1 MASKAHP
8 GYPQRWMGA
17 IVLLTDEEE
26 SLLHLYSDQV
36 IRERGKSSGPL
47 KGMPS

>member
-1 MASKAHP
+1 MASALHP
-8 GYPQRWMGA
+8 GYPQGWMGA
-17 IVLLTDEEE
+17 IVLLIDGVE

-36 IRERGKSSGPL
+36 IRERGKFSGPV